1 MRETKLKGGEF
12 VQLTSGDALTG
23 RGFLLLQD

>member
-1 MRETKLKGGEF
+1 MTEAKLNGGEF

-23 RGFLLLQD
+23 REVLLLQD